1 MIINVPVKL
10 SLQLRRKVADTPYN
24 VSPYQSLGESHM
36 KEVMVD
42 CPPHL
47 RNNPRKHLG
56 YLPTPLIRLS
66 NLEQHFD
73 GLRLYMKRDDQTGLG
88 FGGNKTRKL
97 EFLIGD
103 ALDQG
108 ADCLITAGAA
118 QSNHCRQTAAA
129 AAASGLECHLA
140 LGGHRPDKI
149 TGNLLLDKLFNA
161 QIHWSGNLRKGENIP
176 KICAQLEK
184 AGKKPYII
192 PYGGSNVIGAL
203 GFVAAMFELE
213 SQLEAA
219 AIDIDH
225 IFFASSSG
233 GTHSG
238 MLVGKKLL
246 NRSYALNGINIDKDE
261 VFGMELVEYIL
272 KLAGDTAQYI
282 GEDITFTA
290 SDIDLNDD
298 YLGAGYG
305 IVGKLEREA
314 INLIAQH
321 EGILLDP
328 VYTGRAMGGLLDMIR
343 QRIFSKDTSILFWH
357 TGGSPALFAYEDKL
371 Q

>member
-1 MIINVPVKL
+1 
-10 SLQLRRKVADTPYN
+10 
-24 VSPYQSLGESHM
+24 M
-36 KEVMVD
+36 KDVMVNY
-42 CPPHL
+42 PPKL
-47 RNNPRKHLG
+47 RNHPRKNLG
-56 YLPTPLIRLS
+56 YLPTPLIRLDK
-66 NLEQHFD
+66 LEQHFD
-73 GLRLYMKRDDQTGLG
+73 GLRLFMKRDDQTGLG

-103 ALDQG
+103 ALEQG
-108 ADCLITAGAA
+108 ANCIITAGAA

-129 AAASGLECHLA
+129 AAASGLECHLT
-140 LGGHRPDKI
+140 LGGYRPDKI
-149 TGNLLLDKLFNA
+149 AGNLLLDMLFNA
-161 QIHWSGNLRKGENIP
+161 NIHWSGNLRKGENIP
-176 KICAQLEK
+176 QIYEELEK
-184 AGKKPYII
+184 AGKQPYVI

-219 AIDIDH
+219 AIEIDH

-246 NRSYALNGINIDKDE
+246 NRSYTLNGINIDKDE

-272 KLAGDTAQYI
+272 KLAGDTAQYL
-282 GEDITFTA
+282 GEDNTFTT
-290 SDIDLNDD
+290 SDIYLNDD

-305 IVGKLEREA
+305 IVDKLEREA
-314 INLIAQH
+314 INLIAQY

-343 QRIFSKDTSILFWH
+343 KRNFSKDTSILFWH
-357 TGGSPALFAYEDKL
+357 TGGNPALFAYEDKL
-371 Q
+371 L